1 MYQFSPAYTIEFSV
15 ACFSVAL
22 QLLHQHHI
30 DHRLPPKIRLIN
42 HVKLGIKEPIHR
54 LEVSQLR
61 KTLSFRA
68 CDT

>member
-22 QLLHQHHI
+22 QLLHQHHT

-42 HVKLGIKEPIHR
+42 HVKLGIKEPIHK
-54 LEVSQLR
+54 LAS
-61 KTLSFRA
+61 
-68 CDT
+68 

>member
-42 HVKLGIKEPIHR
+42 HVKLGIKEPIH
-54 LEVSQLR
+54 SQLR

>member
-1 MYQFSPAYTIEFSV
+1 MYQFSPVYTIEFSV

-42 HVKLGIKEPIHR
+42 HVKLGIKEPIHI
-54 LEVSQLR
+54 EVSQLR

>member
-42 HVKLGIKEPIHR
+42 HVKLGIKKPIHR
-54 LEVSQLR
+54 LR